1 MEYKKITLDNGLK
14 IITCPMPHT
23 RSVSVL
29 FFVMTGSCYEQDGVA
44 GISHF
49 IEHMCFKGTSKRQ
62 TSHEISEAIEG
73 VGGIMNGG
81 TDREI
86 TSYWCKLASQHFEM
100 AVDVII
106 DLLRN
111 PLFRAEDVDKERQVI
126 IEEINMSL
134 DSPQQRVGMIFDE
147 LMWPGKPMGRDVAGS
162 KETVN
167 ATTREQML
175 QYLNSAYTPDN
186 MLVSIAGN
194 FETAKAVELLR
205 QATADWQK
213 GIAPEYRESKVE
225 QVGPRTRIEYR
236 ETEQVNLVLGV
247 EAPSIF
253 HPDRFAVDLLSM
265 MLGEGMSSRLFT
277 EIREKLGLA
286 YDIHSYVEHFRETGV
301 FVVQA
306 GIDPEQ
312 TEKALQAILS
322 QLSLVRDGISEG
334 ELKKKARE
342 MAKGRLL
349 LSMENSRN
357 VAGWYGAQEV
367 LTGKIMMID
376 EVTQIIGNIT
386 LEDIKRVAGDLF
398 TTERLNLAI
407 VGPIKDDGSIAK
419 LMKL

>member
-1 MEYKKITLDNGLK
+1 MEYKKDILDNGLK
-14 IITCPMPHT
+14 VITCPMPHT

-29 FFVMTGSCYEQDGVA
+29 FSVNIGSCYESDAEA

-49 IEHMCFKGTSKRQ
+49 IEHMCFKGTKKRG
-62 TSHEISEAIEG
+62 SSRAISEAIER

-111 PLFRAEDVDKERQVI
+111 PLFRSDDVDKERQVI
-126 IEEINMSL
+126 IEEINIGL

-147 LMWPGKPMGRDVAGS
+147 LMWPGKPLGRDIAGS

-167 ATTREQML
+167 ATTRDQML
-175 QYLNSAYTPDN
+175 QYLNNAYTPAN

-194 FETAKAVELLR
+194 FKAEKAMELLG
-205 QATADWQK
+205 QATSGWQGGK
-213 GIAPEYRESKVE
+213 APEYRESKVE
-225 QVGPRTRIEYR
+225 QDGPRTKIEYR
-236 ETEQVNLVLGV
+236 ETEQVNLVLGM

-253 HPDRFAVDLLSM
+253 HPDRFAVFLLNT
-265 MLGEGMSSRLFT
+265 MLGVGMSSRLFT

-286 YDIHSYVEHFRETGV
+286 YDIHSYVEPLRETGV
-301 FVVQA
+301 FAIRA

-312 TEKALQAILS
+312 TGKALQAILQ
-322 QLSLVRDGISEG
+322 QLAVIRDGISEA
-334 ELKKKARE
+334 ELKKARE
-342 MAKGRLL
+342 MITGRLL
-349 LSMENSRN
+349 LRMEDSGN
-357 VAGWYGAQEV
+357 VAGWYGEQEI
-367 LTGKIMMID
+367 LTGKIMSVKDVSKAIRN
-376 EVTQIIGNIT
+376 VT
-386 LEDIKRVAGDLF
+386 LEDIKRVAGNLF
-398 TTERLNLAI
+398 TTDKLNLAI

>member
-29 FFVMTGSCYEQDGVA
+29 FFVMAGSCYEQDGVA

-225 QVGPRTRIEYR
+225 QAGPRTRIEYR

-334 ELKKKARE
+334 ELKKARE

>member
-1 MEYKKITLDNGLK
+1 MEYKKDILDNGLK
-14 IITCPMPHT
+14 VITCPMPHT

-29 FFVMTGSCYEQDGVA
+29 FFVMAGSCYEQAGVA

-49 IEHMCFKGTSKRQ
+49 IEHMCFKGTRKRP
-62 TSHEISEAIEG
+62 TSYEISKAIEG

-86 TSYWCKLASQHFEM
+86 TSYWCKLASQHFEI
-100 AVDVII
+100 AVDVIV

-147 LMWPGKPMGRDVAGS
+147 LMWPGKAMGRDVAGS

-167 ATTREQML
+167 AITRDQML
-175 QYLNSAYTPDN
+175 QYLNNSYKPDN

-194 FETAKAVELLR
+194 FEAEKAIELIK
-205 QATADWQK
+205 QATSDWQ
-213 GIAPEYRESKVE
+213 GGRAPGYLASDVE
-225 QVGPRTRIEYR
+225 QAGPRTKIEYR

-247 EAPSIF
+247 EAPSVF

-286 YDIHSYVEHFRETGV
+286 YDIHSFVEHFRETGV
-301 FVVQA
+301 FIIQA

-312 TEKALQAILS
+312 TKKAIQAILH
-322 QLSLVRDGISEG
+322 QLAVVRDGISDA
-334 ELKKKARE
+334 ELKKARE

-367 LTGKIMMID
+367 VTGKIMSID
-376 EVTQIIGNIT
+376 DVTQAIESIT
-386 LEDIKRVAGDLF
+386 LEDIQRVAVDLF
-398 TTERLNLAI
+398 MAEKLNLAI
-407 VGPIKDDGSIAK
+407 VGPIKDDGSIAN
-419 LMKL
+419 LMTL

>member
-1 MEYKKITLDNGLK
+1 MEYKKDTLDNGLK
-14 IITCPMPHT
+14 VITCPMPHT

-29 FFVMTGSCYEQDGVA
+29 FFVMAGSCYEQDGVA

-49 IEHMCFKGTSKRQ
+49 VEHMCFKGTGRRP

-86 TSYWCKLASQHFEM
+86 TSYWCKLASQHFET

-134 DSPQQRVGMIFDE
+134 DSPQSRVGMIFDE
-147 LMWPGKPMGRDVAGS
+147 LMWPGKPLGRDIAGS

-175 QYLNSAYTPDN
+175 QYLNNAYTPAN

-194 FETAKAVELLR
+194 FEAGKAMELLG
-205 QATADWQK
+205 QATSGWQ
-213 GIAPEYRESKVE
+213 GGNAPGYIASDIE
-225 QVGPRTRIEYR
+225 QAGPRAIIEYR
-236 ETEQVNLVLGV
+236 DTEQVNLVLGV

-253 HPDRFAVDLLSM
+253 HPDRFAADLLSM

-306 GIDPEQ
+306 GIDPGQ
-312 TEKALQAILS
+312 TQKAIEAILG
-322 QLSLVRDGISEG
+322 QLAVVRDGISEG
-334 ELKKKARE
+334 ELRKARE

-357 VAGWYGAQEV
+357 VAGWYAAQEV
-367 LTGKIMMID
+367 LTGKIMMVD
-376 EVTQIIGNIT
+376 EVTQIIENIT
-386 LEDIKRVAGDLF
+386 LEDIRRVAGDLF
-398 TTERLNLAI
+398 KTEKLNLAI
-407 VGPIKDDGSIAK
+407 VGPIKDDGSVAK